1 MRLVMPR
8 LYVILDAG
16 MLTEPAG
23 VTAKKLI
30 AAGVQLLQYRNK
42 LAPARELLN
51 DSLAIADAARA
62 AQCLFFVNDRPD
74 VAWLAGASGVHVGQE
89 DLEVAQAREVMG
101 PERWVGVS
109 THSLQQFEQAVASS
123 ADYIAVGPIYPTTS
137 KAKPDPVVGLEL
149 LRRVRPLTA
158 KPIVAIGG
166 ITLRRAPE
174 ALEAGADSV
183 AVISGILQAENP
195 ATRAGEYIQI
205 LEAAKP
211 TARH

>member
-16 MLTEPAG
+16 MLTESAG

-30 AAGVQLLQYRNK
+30 AEGVQLLQYRNK

-137 KAKPDPVVGLEL
+137 KANPDPVVGLEL